1 MSDDQK
7 LPKVLR
13 EVLAGMPA
21 MIESGLSSPRTNAID
36 RLRWVGLAIRV
47 FQGPDVEDKRK
58 AAQILKAAR
67 PALMKIRDENQS
79 ERLCKAAAKYLE
91 QIVREVD

>member
-1 MSDDQK
+1 
-7 LPKVLR
+7 
-13 EVLAGMPA
+13 
-21 MIESGLSSPRTNAID
+21 
-36 RLRWVGLAIRV
+36 
-47 FQGPDVEDKRK
+47 
-58 AAQILKAAR
+58 LKAAR